1 MASLKRYLRQWFF
14 VVSGLLIF
22 GLLLFS
28 LELRSRAMP
37 FAMGQQASAPA
48 KRPGDALRWNTLGV
62 AMMNQ
67 GKSAEAQKKFE
78 QALEVDPNLAQAR
91 MNLGISLLA
100 QQKLEQA
107 RTALED
113 ASSKLPEDP
122 FAWYNLGLAYKDSAQ
137 PEKAIAAF
145 QRVEKI
151 APEEPDA
158 FYFEGFLYSQLQKYD
173 EAIAA
178 FRKALELAPYHASAQ
193 FGLARALQRKGDAE
207 GAREGMKRFQKL
219 TSEHLGTPFGAGYG
233 DQGKYSLAEFVHGTK
248 TSPPEEIPV
257 HYVMKALPELK
268 GGSTGVCLLD
278 YDGDG
283 RVDVFFVGAGA
294 GKSQLLKNLGGGNF
308 EDVTAK
314 AGLEIG
320 GGFGC
325 AAGDFDND
333 GATDLAV
340 CEADGVRLFRNEG
353 GKFADVTEK
362 TGIAREK
369 GCVSTTFVDY
379 DHDGDLDLYVTMA
392 PANGRKNKMWRNN
405 GNSTFTDVSAES
417 GLGVD
422 ATGEDVAITDF
433 NNDRAVD
440 FVIAGGDVGAAIY
453 LNPREGKFA
462 PLPAIDFAKEKLPP
476 AVGVAVFDFNKD
488 GWMDVAFTH
497 AGAPGLSLWRNVQGK
512 KLERVTLPD
521 LGWKRGWGATSID
534 FDNDGWLDLVA
545 VGEGANGGEIRVL
558 RNLGY
563 EGWADFTKKLQLD
576 GVKLGQPRAVAVA
589 DFKGDGSPDLVLTQA
604 AGPPMLLENTGAN
617 KNHWMQVDLKALNDN
632 KSGIGTKA
640 EIYAGALY
648 QKFEVAGSS
657 GYLGRNSGMLL
668 VGLGSEKVTDA
679 VRLLWPTGVPQ
690 DEIDLAAN
698 KTQSIAEL
706 DRRGSSCPIL
716 FSWNGKE
723 YEFIADMIGPG
734 VVGHWIA
741 PGERDVPDPDEYL
754 KVAAKSVQL
763 KDGKLS
769 FRFMEPME
777 ETVYLDQVR
786 LVAVDHPENIEV
798 NPNERFVSNPPFPE
812 FRVIATEEARVPA
825 GAWDDHG
832 HDVLPLLA
840 KHDRKYVTDF
850 EGLPFAGFAKM
861 HWIELDLG
869 QWDAARPLRLLLDG
883 YTDYFTATSMY
894 AADQA
899 GIKVIA
905 PYVEAQDAQ
914 GKWVRVVED
923 MGFPAGLA
931 RTMVTDLTGKVPAGT
946 RRIRIVS
953 NLKIYWD
960 RVRLD
965 QTPPQADVRVSEVPL
980 ATAELA
986 FLGYPKEIR
995 LHPASD
1001 TVYSYSHR
1009 SATGPYAR
1017 AAGNYTRY
1025 GDVKTLLNR
1034 PDDKFTVFS
1043 SGEGVKLEF
1052 DPVGLP
1058 ALPKGWVRDYFF
1070 YADGF
1075 EKDLDFYAA
1084 DAFTVEPL
1092 PHHGLIAYPY
1102 PAGKEYPMDADHLG
1116 YEFDYNTRQRSDRM
1130 PATLRYE
1137 YSAPK

>member
-1 MASLKRYLRQWFF
+1 
-14 VVSGLLIF
+14 
-22 GLLLFS
+22 
-28 LELRSRAMP
+28 
-37 FAMGQQASAPA
+37 
-48 KRPGDALRWNTLGV
+48 
-62 AMMNQ
+62 
-67 GKSAEAQKKFE
+67 
-78 QALEVDPNLAQAR
+78 
-91 MNLGISLLA
+91 
-100 QQKLEQA
+100 
-107 RTALED
+107 
-113 ASSKLPEDP
+113 
-122 FAWYNLGLAYKDSAQ
+122 
-137 PEKAIAAF
+137 
-145 QRVEKI
+145 
-151 APEEPDA
+151 
-158 FYFEGFLYSQLQKYD
+158 
-173 EAIAA
+173 
-178 FRKALELAPYHASAQ
+178 
-193 FGLARALQRKGDAE
+193 
-207 GAREGMKRFQKL
+207 
-219 TSEHLGTPFGAGYG
+219 
-233 DQGKYSLAEFVHGTK
+233 
-248 TSPPEEIPV
+248 
-257 HYVMKALPELK
+257 
-268 GGSTGVCLLD
+268 
-278 YDGDG
+278 
-283 RVDVFFVGAGA
+283 
-294 GKSQLLKNLGGGNF
+294 
-308 EDVTAK
+308 
-314 AGLEIG
+314 
-320 GGFGC
+320 
-325 AAGDFDND
+325 
-333 GATDLAV
+333 
-340 CEADGVRLFRNEG
+340 
-353 GKFADVTEK
+353 
-362 TGIAREK
+362 
-369 GCVSTTFVDY
+369 
-379 DHDGDLDLYVTMA
+379 
-392 PANGRKNKMWRNN
+392 
-405 GNSTFTDVSAES
+405 
-417 GLGVD
+417 
-422 ATGEDVAITDF
+422 
-433 NNDRAVD
+433 
-440 FVIAGGDVGAAIY
+440 
-453 LNPREGKFA
+453 
-462 PLPAIDFAKEKLPP
+462 
-476 AVGVAVFDFNKD
+476 
-488 GWMDVAFTH
+488 
-497 AGAPGLSLWRNVQGK
+497 
-512 KLERVTLPD
+512 
-521 LGWKRGWGATSID
+521 
-534 FDNDGWLDLVA
+534 
-545 VGEGANGGEIRVL
+545 
-558 RNLGY
+558 
-563 EGWADFTKKLQLD
+563 
-576 GVKLGQPRAVAVA
+576 
-589 DFKGDGSPDLVLTQA
+589 
-604 AGPPMLLENTGAN
+604 
-617 KNHWMQVDLKALNDN
+617 MQVDLKALNDN
-632 KSGIGTKA
+632 KSGIGTKV

-786 LVAVDHPENIEV
+786 LVAVDHPGNIEV

-812 FRVIATEEARVPA
+812 FRVIATEDAHVPA
-825 GAWDDHG
+825 GAWDDRG

-850 EGLPFAGFAKM
+850 DGLPFTGFAKM

-869 QWDAARPLRLLLDG
+869 TWDAAKPLRLLLDG

-931 RTMVTDLTGKVPAGT
+931 RTMVTDLTGKIPAGT

-960 RVRLD
+960 RVRID

-1009 SATGPYAR
+1009 SATGPYAQGR
-1017 AAGNYTRY
+1017 RELHALRRRKN
-1025 GDVKTLLNR
+1025 LLNR
-1034 PDDKFTVFS
+1034 SDDKFTVFS

-1052 DPVGLP
+1052 DPAGLP
-1058 ALPKGWVRDYFF
+1058 VLPKGWVRDYFF

-1102 PAGKEYPMDADHLG
+1102 PAGKEYPMDARPSGIRVRLQYPATFGSHAEYFALRILRAEVRKMPIRRSGASTIRDVARESGYSASTVSIVLNNAPLSRYIPGETKERIQTAARRLG
-1116 YEFDYNTRQRSDRM
+1116 YRPNPLARSLRSQRSNIVGVMVFDITDPFCTPILRGLENALYQANYLSLLADAHNEPNRFERYLEMLLDRRVEGLIVIANWLVTDIKVLADLTEKQV
-1130 PATLRYE
+1130 PTVIAGRAFDIENVQYGFRG
-1137 YSAPK
+1137 